1 MNVAVTQD
9 ETGRNFKNIFHAISN
24 ASMTMDHIHD
34 LKLVATNYFT
44 KAKIGFTYSLI
55 FFKYTNMIFVKVV
68 SISLNLHSNV
78 V

>member
-44 KAKIGFTYSLI
+44 KAKIGFTY
-55 FFKYTNMIFVKVV
+55 
-68 SISLNLHSNV
+68 
-78 V
+78 

>member
-9 ETGRNFKNIFHAISN
+9 ETERNFKNIFHAFSN
-24 ASMTMDHIHD
+24 TSMTMDHIHD

-44 KAKIGFTYSLI
+44 KAKDWLHIFTN
-55 FFKYTNMIFVKVV
+55 KYTNMNFVKVV